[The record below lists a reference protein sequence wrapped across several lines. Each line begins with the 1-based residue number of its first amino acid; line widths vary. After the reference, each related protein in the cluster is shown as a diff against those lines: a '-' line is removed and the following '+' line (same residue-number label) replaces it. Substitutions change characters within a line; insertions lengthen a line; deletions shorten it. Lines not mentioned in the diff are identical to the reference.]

1 MKMYNVA
8 IVDDH
13 LLFAEGIGKIVCEQP
28 EFKLV
33 FISSKTSDLIEKI
46 EREKVNILILDI
58 NISSEVNGIVMME
71 KIKNAYGSKIKI
83 MLLSMYQP
91 IDLGLDL
98 TAYIG
103 DAYVLKTSG
112 KAILKD
118 ALHSMINEEVYFD
131 VHINDSIPIR
141 DSFTTGLS
149 LTKREKE
156 IAALLSAGKTSK
168 EIAGIL
174 FISEHTVK
182 THRKNISEKLKT
194 NE

>member
-1 MKMYNVA
+1 
-8 IVDDH
+8 
-13 LLFAEGIGKIVCEQP
+13 
-28 EFKLV
+28 
-33 FISSKTSDLIEKI
+33 
-46 EREKVNILILDI
+46 
-58 NISSEVNGIVMME
+58 
-71 KIKNAYGSKIKI
+71 
-83 MLLSMYQP
+83 
-91 IDLGLDL
+91 
-98 TAYIG
+98 
-103 DAYVLKTSG
+103 VLKTSG